1 MGRAFTLIE
10 LLVVIS
16 IIAVLAA
23 MLLPAIKLVRRQAIA
38 VDCQSQLRQ
47 LGMAVEGYAQDNDG
61 LLVDYCSLAGGGGFW
76 WSQITPYIE
85 LERTSGG
92 ASGDNTQLRST
103 KNVLR
108 CKGAISATAAL
119 VFGIGMKAEHYVSPT
134 TTVNIQGSGL
144 QLPISRIHHGSSR
157 ILAGDSVGTGLWA
170 VNGCGCVSGPLFL
183 HSAPH
188 DGGASCWHESN
199 VQATPGAGG
208 VPRRHGNTSNWLFY
222 DGHVA
227 ALAHLEAAAAVK

>member
-1 MGRAFTLIE
+1 MRGALTLIE

-76 WSQITPYIE
+76 WSQITPYID

-92 ASGDNTQLRST
+92 ASGDNSQLRT
-103 KNVLR
+103 TRNVLR
-108 CKGAISATAAL
+108 CKGAISETSAS
-119 VFGIGMKAEHYVSPT
+119 VFGIGMKTEHYVSAT
-134 TTVNIQGSGL
+134 TTVNLQGSGR
-144 QLPISRIHHGSSR
+144 QLPISGIHRGSAR
-157 ILAGDSVGTGLWA
+157 ILAGDSVNTNLWA
-170 VNGCGCVSGPLFL
+170 VNGCGCVGGPLFL

-188 DGGASCWHESN
+188 DGGASCWDESN
-199 VQATPGAGG
+199 VQATGGASA